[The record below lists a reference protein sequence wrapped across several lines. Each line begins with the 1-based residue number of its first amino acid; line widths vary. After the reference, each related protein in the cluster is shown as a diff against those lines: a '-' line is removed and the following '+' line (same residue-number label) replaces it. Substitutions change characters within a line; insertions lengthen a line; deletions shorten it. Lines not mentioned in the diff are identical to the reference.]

1 MLQGLTKKELD
12 FIHSNQ
18 LNLQAVAA
26 NVGYEFASRQSTG
39 RAVAPE
45 PQTFEEAV
53 QQLRADKT
61 MRAAEATATDVHVID
76 QAPEEVMHTYL
87 KKLDTFQITTRRFF
101 SIKLDCAI

>member
-1 MLQGLTKKELD
+1 MLQGLTEKELN

-26 NVGYEFASRQSTG
+26 NVGYEFASRQCTG

-61 MRAAEATATDVHVID
+61 MRAAEATATDVHVTAE
-76 QAPEEVMHTYL
+76 APEEVMHTYL
-87 KKLDTFQITTRRFF
+87 KKLVTFQITTRRFF
-101 SIKLDCAI
+101 SIKLDVAI